1 MPKVD
6 INEFDRNNN
15 NAGKESKRWKGL
27 KQDSSGKYLV
37 YVTDTS
43 ERLFEDLDSAV
54 QYLKEAAIKEDI
66 KKEASKENA
75 VVQRGQENL
84 DGLKEVITR
93 KKLVQTADGRYK
105 VMESKRY
112 NMKSDDSTDAKNK
125 LRNVDRAKEQAE
137 ELPEEDA
144 FKDVK
149 NEIPGSTE
157 GKKQK
162 RDLSHKTSSIKYGP
176 VGTCLNCHCQIFPP
190 NTDMDHWLNRQL
202 PADLYCPVCG
212 YGIGTPGNFNYDN
225 AVMNEQSVDNL
236 IKGASLTE
244 EEITK
249 VRDSYKGTNPQ
260 DFTSQDIENDIKF
273 DFPNYE
279 ESDFER
285 VTGMSKDKYDSLASL
300 LKEVEKTDQIIDNI
314 EKLHYAIKE
323 CIDNNFV
330 FDEDEELSSYVAYK
344 NTILKD
350 ALSLANKFLAELD
363 TKIAEL
369 KKQKQ
374 DIENQYASLLKGNI
388 LDN

>member
-27 KQDSSGKYLV
+27 KMDSSGKYLV
-37 YVTDTS
+37 YVTDTN

-54 QYLKEAAIKEDI
+54 QYLKEAAMKEDI
-66 KKEASKENA
+66 IKSASTENA

-84 DGLKEVITR
+84 DGLKEVIIR
-93 KKLVQTADGRYK
+93 RKLVQTADGRYK

-112 NMKSDDSTDAKNK
+112 NMKSDDAADAKDK

-137 ELPEEDA
+137 ELPEDDA

-225 AVMNEQSVDNL
+225 AAMNEQSVDNL
-236 IKGASLTE
+236 VKIYAEDKNAEQTAPILESENTEISDNRKIEYFKTWPEAKSWLLEHKESIKNITVKLDPLSDF
-244 EEITK
+244 TK
-249 VRDSYKGTNPQ
+249 VY
-260 DFTSQDIENDIKF
+260 
-273 DFPNYE
+273 YE
-279 ESDFER
+279 EYINE
-285 VTGMSKDKYDSLASL
+285 
-300 LKEVEKTDQIIDNI
+300 
-314 EKLHYAIKE
+314 
-323 CIDNNFV
+323 
-330 FDEDEELSSYVAYK
+330 
-344 NTILKD
+344 
-350 ALSLANKFLAELD
+350 
-363 TKIAEL
+363 
-369 KKQKQ
+369 
-374 DIENQYASLLKGNI
+374 
-388 LDN
+388 